1 MKIFMIGTQ
10 RSGSNLLRLMV
21 NQAPDIA
28 APHPPHILERFAPL
42 LPAYGDL
49 AHERNFVRLVDD
61 VVRMVEVNPVP
72 WGVSFDRADIRS
84 RCRDNSLVAIFGA
97 VMDRMAEAHGK
108 PDWMCKSLANVHF
121 LSEIERYFGEDARY
135 LYLYRDGRDVCLSFM
150 KAVVGEKTAFYIGR
164 QWHLE
169 QQLALKC
176 GKSVPAAQ
184 YMALSYEALTGD
196 PEPSLRKL
204 CAWLGIAFKPE
215 MLDFHSSDEAGRT
228 AASGKMWENVRKPVM
243 AGNSRKWMQ
252 GMTQDQIIDF
262 ESVAGESLT
271 SLGYPLE
278 FVGKTCTAR
287 SYDAAALAALDAE
300 NRRLKASAREELSA
314 EDAAA
319 RKPQEE
325 LLAAIR
331 SRTQQAA

>member
-42 LPAYGDL
+42 LPIYGDL
-49 AHERNFVRLVDD
+49 AVEGNFVRLIDD

-72 WGVSFDRADIRS
+72 WGVSFDRADIR
-84 RCRDNSLVAIFGA
+84 RQCRDNSLVAVFGA

-108 PDWMCKSLANVHF
+108 PYWMCKSLANVHF
-121 LSEIERYFGEDARY
+121 LPEIERYFGEEARY
-135 LYLYRDGRDVCLSFM
+135 LYLHRDGRDVCLSFM
-150 KAVVGEKTAFYIGR
+150 KAVVGEKTAFHIGR
-164 QWHLE
+164 QWHQE
-169 QQLALKC
+169 QQLALRC
-176 GKSVPAAQ
+176 GQSVPAAQ
-184 YMALSYEALTGD
+184 YMSLSYEALTGD

-204 CAWLGIAFKPE
+204 CAWLGIEFEAG
-215 MLDFHSSDEAGRT
+215 MLVFHSSDEANRT

-243 AGNSRKWMQ
+243 ADNSRKWLK

-271 SLGYPLE
+271 ALGYSLE
-278 FVGKTCTAR
+278 FVGTTSAAR

-300 NRRLKASAREELSA
+300 NKRLKGAAREELSA

-331 SRTQQAA
+331 SRAQQAA